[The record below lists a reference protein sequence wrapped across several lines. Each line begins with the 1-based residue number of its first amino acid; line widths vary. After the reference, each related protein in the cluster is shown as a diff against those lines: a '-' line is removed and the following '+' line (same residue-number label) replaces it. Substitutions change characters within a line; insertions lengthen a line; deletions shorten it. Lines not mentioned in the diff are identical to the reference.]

1 MPDPSR
7 FTARAVGF
15 FAGPALFFILLLSV
29 SDQWISP
36 GANKVLA
43 LGTWMIIWWVFEVV
57 PSPVTALIPLVG
69 FPFLGV
75 MKMSAAAAPYANPI
89 IFLFMGGFMIALAL
103 EKHRLHE
110 RIALN
115 IIRVTGTSGNGIIFG
130 FMAATA
136 LISMWI
142 SNTATAMMM
151 LPIAISVIKLVHE
164 NPTASTGRQERN
176 FALSLMLVVGYSATL
191 GGLATIIG
199 TPPNVVFAGLLD
211 QFYHQKL
218 DFGKWMLVGVPV
230 MFTTLLATYIILT
243 RLLYPNR
250 LNKINGSDEMI
261 AGRLLEMGRLR
272 PAEKWVL
279 VIFCS
284 TSLFWI
290 FQQPLNLFLGKE
302 LLNDTNIGMAGGLLM
317 FVVPADWRKGTMI
330 LDWSDTSKL
339 AWGILL
345 LFGGGLCLAQAME
358 NTGIIQ
364 EVGKWIAA
372 QSTLN
377 AWLILILIVV
387 GVILSEF
394 MSNVA
399 LVQVFVPVV
408 FGIASGL
415 GANPI
420 LLAMP
425 VTLSAS
431 IGFMFPIAT
440 PPNAIVFASGHIRM
454 VEMLRAGVLL
464 DLVCILIIWLAS
476 VTLVPWLYAA

>member
-1 MPDPSR
+1 MTESSFSSLR
-7 FTARAVGF
+7 VAGF
-15 FAGPALFFILLLSV
+15 VAGPALFVLVLLTV

-43 LGTWMIIWWVFEVV
+43 LAVWMICWWVLEAV

-75 MKMSAAAAPYANPI
+75 MKISAAAAPYANPI

-115 IIRVTGTSGNGIIFG
+115 LIRITGTSGNGIIFG
-130 FMAATA
+130 FMLATG

-151 LPIAISVIKLVHE
+151 LPIAISVIKLLKPDPQAE
-164 NPTASTGRQERN
+164 MNRQERN
-176 FALSLMLVVGYSATL
+176 FALSLMLMVGYAATL

-211 QFYHQKL
+211 QFYQQKL

-230 MFTTLLATYIILT
+230 MVLTLIATYVVLT
-243 RLLYPNR
+243 QILYPNQ
-250 LNKINGSDEMI
+250 LKKIDGSEEMI
-261 AGRLLEMGRLR
+261 AKRLGELGRMRNV
-272 PAEKWVL
+272 EKWVL
-279 VIFCS
+279 AIFCT
-284 TSLFWI
+284 TSLLWI
-290 FQQPLNLFLGKE
+290 FQQPLNLAIGKDV
-302 LLNDTNIGMAGGLLM
+302 LNDTNIGMTGGLLM
-317 FVVPADWRKGTMI
+317 FVVPADWRKGVMI
-330 LDWSDTSKL
+330 LDWSDTTKL

-364 EVGKWIAA
+364 EIGKWIAA
-372 QSTLN
+372 QSALN
-377 AWLILILIVV
+377 AWLILILIVA

-399 LVQVFVPVV
+399 LVQIFVPVV

-415 GANPI
+415 GVNPI

-440 PPNAIVFASGHIRM
+440 PPNAIVFASGHIKM
-454 VEMLRAGVLL
+454 AEMLRAGVLL
-464 DLVCILIIWLAS
+464 DLICILIIWLAS
-476 VTLVPWLYAA
+476 ITLVPWVYAA

>member
-15 FAGPALFFILLLSV
+15 FAGPALFFILLFSV

-454 VEMLRAGVLL
+454 VEMLRAGVFL

>member
-15 FAGPALFFILLLSV
+15 FAGPALFFILLFSV

-302 LLNDTNIGMAGGLLM
+302 LLNDTNISMAGGLLM